1 MRYKTYEEHGVFNVA
16 SITQISNDDITIISQ
31 SEFIHTGLRVMY
43 SHYELSL
50 IIIKNHELLCEMSI
64 SRPNLYN
71 EEFVYAY
78 IWGLFIKDIL
88 LCGKDNIG
96 KMIAKFTGFIKIGE
110 FTESYLANTLIYDLI
125 YRDNRGIRELIESEM
140 SSYLVSLCKEIKQTN
155 INIHERSIYVDYDI
169 AFGLHDFI
177 KSNVKVNKPDGDLVP
192 IIPTTHLKF
201 KKHKYDKSYTSKARG
216 NTMRFIHPDEC
227 GLTYC

>member
-1 MRYKTYEEHGVFNVA
+1 MRYKTYEEKDHFNVTN
-16 SITQISNDDITIISQ
+16 ITQISNDDIDIISR
-31 SEFIHTGLRVMY
+31 EFIHSDLISIY
-43 SHYELSL
+43 HHYELSL
-50 IIIKNHELLCEMSI
+50 VIIKNHKLLCELSI
-64 SRPNLYN
+64 SKSNLYN
-71 EEFVYAY
+71 KEFIYAY
-78 IWGLFIKDIL
+78 IWGRFIKDIL
-88 LCGKDNIG
+88 LCDKDKIG

-110 FTESYLANTLIYDLI
+110 FTESYLANTLTYDLV

-140 SSYLVSLCKEIKQTN
+140 ASYLVSLYKEIKPDI

-201 KKHKYDKSYTSKARG
+201 KKHKYDKSYTSKGRG
-216 NTMRFIHPDEC
+216 NIIRYRYPVNVI
-227 GLTYC
+227 

>member
-1 MRYKTYEEHGVFNVA
+1 MRCNTYEENGVFNVA
-16 SITQISNDDITIISQ
+16 DITQISNDDITIINQ
-31 SEFIHTGLRVMY
+31 SGVIHDRLRFIY
-43 SHYELSL
+43 SHYESL

-64 SRPNLYN
+64 PRSNL
-71 EEFVYAY
+71 FSKDLKYAY
-78 IWGLFIKDIL
+78 IWGMFIKDIL

-110 FTESYLANTLIYDLI
+110 FTESYLANTLTYDLV

-140 SSYLVSLCKEIKQTN
+140 ASYLVSLYKEIKPD
-155 INIHERSIYVDYDI
+155 IIIHVRSIYVDYDI

-201 KKHKYDKSYTSKARG
+201 KKHKYDKSYTSKGRG
-216 NTMRFIHPDEC
+216 NIIRYRYPVNVI
-227 GLTYC
+227 

>member
-88 LCGKDNIG
+88 LCGKDKIG
-96 KMIAKFTGFIKIGE
+96 KMIANYTGFIKIGE
-110 FTESYLANTLIYDLI
+110 FTESYLANTLTYDLV

-140 SSYLVSLCKEIKQTN
+140 ASYLVSLYKDIKPTI

-201 KKHKYDKSYTSKARG
+201 KKHKYDKSYTSKGRD
-216 NTMRFIHPDEC
+216 NTIRYIYPDEC
-227 GLTYC
+227 DLTYC

>member
-1 MRYKTYEEHGVFNVA
+1 MRCNTYEENGVFNVA
-16 SITQISNDDITIISQ
+16 DITQISNDDITIISQ
-31 SEFIHTGLRVMY
+31 SEVIHDRLRFIY
-43 SHYELSL
+43 SHYESL

-64 SRPNLYN
+64 PRSNL
-71 EEFVYAY
+71 FSKDLKYAY
-78 IWGLFIKDIL
+78 IWGMFIKDIL

-96 KMIAKFTGFIKIGE
+96 KMISKFTGFIKIGE

-140 SSYLVSLCKEIKQTN
+140 SSYLVSLCKEIKPTN
-155 INIHERSIYVDYDI
+155 INIHERSIYVDYDF

-201 KKHKYDKSYTSKARG
+201 KKHKYGKSYTSKARG
-216 NTMRFIHPDEC
+216 NTIRYMYPDEC
-227 GLTYC
+227 GFPYY